1 MPNKNL
7 IILGSRKSQLAVKQA
22 EMVRCAIHAQT
33 PHLSIEI
40 KTFQT
45 SGDAYLAG
53 NLSEIGNKGLFTKE
67 IEQALLDGVIDIAV
81 HSMKDVATIL
91 PDGLIIPAMLPRD
104 DVRDTLIF
112 AHSLKMGSPLPQGEG
127 LGVRVFPSPCGRG
140 VRGEGDDMAGE
151 GIISQ
156 LPPNITIGTSSL
168 RRAVQIKHLRPD
180 INVVNYRGNV
190 QRRLQ
195 KLEEGAVDATLLAQA
210 GLDRLAISHPFAKP
224 ISVEEMLPAVAQGAI
239 GMQCRSNDFRI
250 IELLENINHDKTNSC
265 VSVERYLL
273 RLLDGSC
280 RTPIAAYAILN
291 DGVINLR
298 AMIAAHD
305 ASWVKQHQISAPES
319 EGTQLAQQIAAK
331 LYR

>member
-7 IILGSRKSQLAVKQA
+7 IIIGSRKSALAVRQA

-104 DVRDTLIF
+104 DVRDTL
-112 AHSLKMGSPLPQGEG
+112 LSPHATSISDLPQNAV
-127 LGVRVFPSPCGRG
+127 L
-140 VRGEGDDMAGE
+140 
-151 GIISQ
+151 
-156 LPPNITIGTSSL
+156 GTSSL

-190 QRRLQ
+190 QRRLA

-239 GMQCRSNDFRI
+239 GMQCRSADFRI
-250 IELLENINHDKTNSC
+250 IELLEDINHDATNSC
-265 VSVERYLL
+265 VTVERYLL

-280 RTPIAAYAILN
+280 RTPIAAYATLN
-291 DGVINLR
+291 DGMINLR

-319 EGTQLAQQIAAK
+319 EGTQLAEEVAAK
-331 LYR
+331 LST